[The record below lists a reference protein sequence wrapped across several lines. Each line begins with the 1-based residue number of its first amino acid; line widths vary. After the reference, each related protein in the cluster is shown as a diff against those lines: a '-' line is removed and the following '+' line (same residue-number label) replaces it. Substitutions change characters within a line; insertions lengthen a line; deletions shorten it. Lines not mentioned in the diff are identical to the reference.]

1 MRICACAL
9 VVLPMVTGCTASP
22 EVRILALDRV
32 STGSTAD
39 EFAMRIELRNPNTIP
54 LVLDRW
60 NYSVSTPTGSW
71 STEWIATR
79 TLPAR
84 SITLERLPVVIPH
97 AAATTPPA
105 DATPAS
111 VTDAMPLSWS
121 ASGSLSY
128 LLPGQLAETLF
139 DLGVSRPDVGFSG
152 SGTSSTPGTEA
163 PAVDRQ

>member
-1 MRICACAL
+1 MRVLACAL
-9 VVLPMVTGCTASP
+9 LTLLAMVGCTASP
-22 EVRILALDRV
+22 EVRVLALERV
-32 STGSTAD
+32 STGTNAD
-39 EFAMRIELRNPNTIP
+39 EFAMRLELRNPNTSP

-60 NYSVSTPTGSW
+60 SYSVSTPTGSW

-84 SITLERLPVVIPH
+84 SITIERLPVVIPH
-97 AAATTPPA
+97 ATATNQPTDSTTA
-105 DATPAS
+105 SAIDAL
-111 VTDAMPLSWS
+111 PLSWR
-121 ASGSLSY
+121 ASGSLTY

-152 SGTSSTPGTEA
+152 SGTSAAPGAEA

>member
-1 MRICACAL
+1 MGIRACVLL
-9 VVLPMVTGCTASP
+9 VLSVVTGCTTSP

-32 STGSTAD
+32 STGSAAD
-39 EFAMRIELRNPNTIP
+39 EFAMRVELRNPNTIP

-60 NYSVSTPTGSW
+60 TYSVSTPMGSW

-97 AAATTPPA
+97 ATATTPLA

-111 VTDAMPLSWS
+111 VTDAMPLSWRVN
-121 ASGSLSY
+121 GSLSY

-152 SGTSSTPGTEA
+152 SGTSSTPGAEA